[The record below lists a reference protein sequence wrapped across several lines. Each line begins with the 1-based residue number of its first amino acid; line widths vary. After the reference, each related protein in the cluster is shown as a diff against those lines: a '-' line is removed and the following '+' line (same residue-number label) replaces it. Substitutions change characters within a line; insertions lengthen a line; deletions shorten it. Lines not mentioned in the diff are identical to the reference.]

1 MSKLT
6 PHEQKILIEK
16 HISKAKIN
24 WAHIALA
31 SLLKKGYLGKVL
43 TFNFDNI
50 LNRACSLDN
59 FFPPIYDL
67 KVLSEEYF
75 TAIPNQSIVHLHGQW
90 SGFQLANSDTDT
102 LSQANKLK
110 NYIKN
115 TINTSPSLFIG
126 YSGGADAF
134 FKLVEENFTGQH
146 RLFWIDFSKEP
157 NTNVKKFIEVN
168 PNHRNFIGEQDA
180 DKFLLELAIELKC
193 FPTELFKDPIK
204 HLKEVCE
211 YVNQFP
217 LTTSDAEIDILED
230 TKKTLAIAD
239 ANKPAITQL
248 KLVELLHAQ
257 KFETIINQIKN
268 LDLGLKPISK
278 IVASAYLGKS
288 LTFLTKDNNQFKH
301 NFDKAIELEPNF
313 YQAYA
318 KVGNK
323 LTSYSQKQ
331 NLELAISYFE
341 KCFALKPNLKDDSII
356 GNYAIVLS
364 KLAILEKNDTAFYHS
379 FDQYEKA
386 LKIQPDDAD
395 HLGNYATS
403 LYSLGK
409 LKEDE
414 DLFNK
419 AFEQYEKT
427 LKIQPDHV
435 KHLGNYGNALSNL
448 AKLKEDEDLF
458 NKAFNQY
465 EKALKI
471 QPDDADILG
480 NYATS
485 LYSLGKL
492 KEEEDLFN
500 KAFNQYEKALKVQP
514 DDADIL
520 GNYANALSSLAKLKE
535 DEDLFNKAFN
545 QYEKALKVQP
555 DRVNN
560 LGNYATALSS
570 LAKLKEDEDLFNKA
584 FELYEKFLKF
594 KPNETYNVACYYA
607 VKGNLDLAKNNLL
620 HAEQHN
626 TLPENPFKHLSED
639 KDLDNIRNEQWFIEL
654 LERLKTK
661 EELEKVA

>member
-1 MSKLT
+1 MYQASKKKLLI
-6 PHEQKILIEK
+6 KYIEK
-16 HISKAKIN
+16 SKIN

-31 SLLKKGYLGKVL
+31 CLLKSDYIAKVL

-67 KVLSEEYF
+67 HVLSEEYF
-75 TAIPNQSIVHLHGQW
+75 SAIPNRSIIHLHGQW
-90 SGFQLANSDTDT
+90 SGFELANGDKDTAK
-102 LSQANKLK
+102 QADKLK
-110 NYIKN
+110 SYIKD
-115 TINTSPSLFIG
+115 TINTAPSIFIG

-134 FKLVEENFTGQH
+134 FKLVEENFLGQH
-146 RLFWIDFSKEP
+146 RLFWVDYSKEP
-157 NTNVKKFIEVN
+157 NANVKKFIDAN
-168 PNHRNFIGEQDA
+168 SNHRNFIGEQDA
-180 DKFLLELAIELKC
+180 DKFLLELAIELNC
-193 FPTELFKDPIK
+193 FPTNMFKDPIK
-204 HLKEVCE
+204 HMKEICE
-211 YVNQFP
+211 LINEFP
-217 LTTSDAEIDILED
+217 LATIDSQIDILED
-230 TKKTLAIAD
+230 TKKTLDIAH
-239 ANKPAITQL
+239 ASSPAIKVI
-248 KLVELLHAQ
+248 KLAEYLNGK
-257 KFETIINQIKN
+257 KFDTIINQKEK
-268 LDLGLKPISK
+268 LDLNIKPISK
-278 IVASAYLGKS
+278 ILASAYLGKA
-288 LTFLTKDNNQFKH
+288 LTFLTKDESQFQK

-318 KVGNK
+318 EAGNK
-323 LTSYSQKQ
+323 LTSHSQKQ

-341 KCFALKPNLKDDSII
+341 KCFALRPNLKDDSII
-356 GNYAIVLS
+356 GNYAVVLT
-364 KLAILEKNDTAFYHS
+364 KLAILEKKDTTFYHS
-379 FDQYEKA
+379 FEQYKKT